1 MCARARD
8 LYTAHRTPD
17 IPCLSVI
24 CEPVVSS
31 PSSPEAMQPGKLR
44 WSSSTV
50 CLSELSS
57 LETRC
62 NGATSS
68 SLAQP
73 IFDQGNAGVFSQ
85 TSISSRLYVTYYV
98 GDAQFASELNSLKYI
113 GELPT
118 FFGRYST
125 SNRSRNHGFLTAR
138 NTTPN
143 GGLLFTLPISLRE
156 R

>member
-118 FFGRYST
+118 FFGRHST
-125 SNRSRNHGFLTAR
+125 SNLSRNRGF
-138 NTTPN
+138 
-143 GGLLFTLPISLRE
+143 
-156 R
+156 